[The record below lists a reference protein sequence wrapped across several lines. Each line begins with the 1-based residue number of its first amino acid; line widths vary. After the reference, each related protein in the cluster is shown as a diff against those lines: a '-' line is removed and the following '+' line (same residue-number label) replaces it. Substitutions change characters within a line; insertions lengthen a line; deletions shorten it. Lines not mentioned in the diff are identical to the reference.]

1 MPPQLP
7 PSQYACMRSAEID
20 HHTEDIY
27 NLYGEVKILNTLVT
41 SGITGLRR
49 DVQNVTTLVG
59 EMKADL
65 KEQSG
70 TIQTILQKQESCVTK
85 DLCAA
90 KIEKCGVALEP
101 YKKQVDRHTIYF
113 GIIGVAI
120 LALWAWVSGYF
131 DKLLGW
137 G

>member
-1 MPPQLP
+1 
-7 PSQYACMRSAEID
+7 MRSAEID
-20 HHTEDIY
+20 HHTEDICD
-27 NLYGEVKILNTLVT
+27 LYGEVKILNILIT

-59 EMKADL
+59 EVKKDL
-65 KEQSG
+65 KEQSN
-70 TIQTILQKQESCVTK
+70 TIQTILQKQESCMTK
-85 DLCAA
+85 DICAA
-90 KIEKCGVALEP
+90 KIEKCGVMLEP
-101 YKKQVDRHTIYF
+101 YKKQVDRHTTYF
-113 GIIGVAI
+113 AIIGVVI